1 MISKLSDNDAL
12 DLLMTS
18 EFQDDISPKELKEM
32 LLRYRYF
39 YRILHAKMD
48 RITQDGDFEKSKLM
62 ERCDL
67 LNGMIMEMQIKC
79 VTKDDKIERLRK
91 RKLTFKER
99 ILGKIIEEDED
110 K

>member
-18 EFQDDISPKELKEM
+18 DFQDDISPKELKEM

-79 VTKDDKIERLRK
+79 VTKDDKIERLKK